1 MSHRNWGLPHRGWN
15 LVYGDGYRS
24 LLAFRDN
31 GELARWLEVTED
43 GDPRE
48 KLSPNGSDD
57 GLGVATAVDD
67 DADDLDV
74 GRGGVEEAMLMW
86 KGRKKLRSG

>member
-1 MSHRNWGLPHRGWN
+1 
-15 LVYGDGYRS
+15 

-31 GELARWLEVTED
+31 GELASRPEVTKV
-43 GDPRE
+43 GDRSE

-74 GRGGVEEAMLMW
+74 GRGGVEEAMLAR
-86 KGRKKLRSG
+86 KERKKLRSG